1 MLFWWLNSLFLFR
14 DRCLLA
20 RFKYCSSFST
30 DKNTVQLAYLSL
42 LYCIVYDSSWFQSST
57 CRYLSWCQAACYR
70 WPQREDREVLRFQRE
85 WKTWQTLWT
94 QVSFSLFLQF
104 NFYFCLISL
113 LLKQRKGFVPQV
125 IMLVHIMHVHNLHDL
140 EYIKEVVVI
149 KMKPRE
155 LNDSWIQQ
163 SVFSECNIHLEMQIG
178 LFCF

>member
-1 MLFWWLNSLFLFR
+1 MLFWRLNSLFLFR

-20 RFKYCSSFST
+20 RSFNYCSSFST
-30 DKNTVQLAYLSL
+30 DKNTVELAYLSL
-42 LYCIVYDSSWFQSST
+42 LYC
-57 CRYLSWCQAACYR
+57 RYMTWCQAARCYR
-70 WPQREDREVLRFQRE
+70 WSQREDREVLPFQKE

-104 NFYFCLISL
+104 NFYFCHISV

-140 EYIKEVVVI
+140 EYIKEAVVI

-163 SVFSECNIHLEMQIG
+163 TVFSGYNIHLQMQIG
-178 LFCF
+178 LFCL